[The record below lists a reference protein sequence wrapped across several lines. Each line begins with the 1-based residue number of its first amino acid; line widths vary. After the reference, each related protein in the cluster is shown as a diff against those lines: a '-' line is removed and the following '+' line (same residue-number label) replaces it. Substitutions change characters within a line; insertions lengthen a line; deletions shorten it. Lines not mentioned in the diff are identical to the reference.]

1 MMVKVVGSQ
10 KNNRIIAVNF
20 ITRRKIIQFFASIMG
35 VTAVFVLCMKFLV
48 TPVIIKT
55 GKAKINEI
63 SFKSINLAVKEVM
76 AGSVC
81 YDDLIH
87 IVTDGSGKIV
97 LLQANTIVINSLI
110 QEVIEKTYQ
119 QLFSGLHSPLQIP
132 LGSFS
137 GVPAFASSGPIVEV
151 DMVPYGSV
159 VCNFLSKFSSCGI
172 NQTLHQIY
180 ARVETSVSAV
190 LPVKKISEA
199 VQEDVLVAESL
210 IIGDVPDTYL
220 MAEDKSDLLNM
231 AG

>member
-1 MMVKVVGSQ
+1 MVKVVENSNSQ
-10 KNNRIIAVNF
+10 RFVVINF
-20 ITRRKIIQFFASIMG
+20 HTRRKIIRFFACIMLI
-35 VTAVFVLCMKFLV
+35 TAVFVFCMKFLV

-55 GKAKINEI
+55 GKAKINEL
-63 SFKSINLAVKEVM
+63 SFKSINSAVKEVM
-76 AGSVC
+76 AGTVC

-87 IVTDGSGKIV
+87 IVTDGAGKIV
-97 LLQANTIVINSLI
+97 LLQANTVVINSLI
-110 QEVIEKTYQ
+110 QEVIEITYQ
-119 QLFSGLHSPLQIP
+119 NLFSGLNLPLQIP

-151 DMVPYGSV
+151 NMVPYGSV

-190 LPVKKISEA
+190 LPVKKINEA
-199 VQEDVLVAESL
+199 VLEDVLIAESL
-210 IIGDVPDTYL
+210 IIGEVPATYL